1 MSYCNVWM
9 CACAHTRTWR
19 ESLRFL
25 KQLKRSLC
33 FNKLR
38 TTSVAVMSY
47 RTCFTMLNEIL
58 KVNG

>member
-1 MSYCNVWM
+1 M
-9 CACAHTRTWR
+9 CTHTCAWR
-19 ESLRFL
+19 ESLQFL

-38 TTSVAVMSY
+38 NTLVAVMSY
-47 RTCFTMLNEIL
+47 RACFTMLNEIL